1 MTTTIIGLIALVCIA
16 LVAWGVAELKNKH
29 LPYQPTEIEKK
40 AEEQAAQVAHDAN
53 NEEKGIKD
61 VIETISTKGYD
72 A

>member
-1 MTTTIIGLIALVCIA
+1 MTTTIISLIALVCIA

-29 LPYQPTEIEKK
+29 LPYQPTESEKK
-40 AEEQAAQVAHDAN
+40 AEEQAAQVAHDGDID
-53 NEEKGIKD
+53 EKGIKE